1 MKLNEEQY
9 SKMLIIDELE
19 LLLLLR
25 YEHTVKRKKKMK
37 FLSFF
42 FLYCYRCI
50 NKPNDVVKMNKNDI
64 MNTFDTGSVLKEK

>member
-25 YEHTVKRKKKMK
+25 YEHTDKRKKKDEI
-37 FLSFF
+37 SFVF
-42 FLYCYRCI
+42 FCTVT
-50 NKPNDVVKMNKNDI
+50 DVSTSRM
-64 MNTFDTGSVLKEK
+64 MLLK

>member
-42 FLYCYRCI
+42 FCTVT
-50 NKPNDVVKMNKNDI
+50 DVSTSRM
-64 MNTFDTGSVLKEK
+64 MLLK